1 MPALDGLRA
10 MAIVAVM
17 SFHYLPGEHHWPVL
31 RWFYWATHSG
41 WLGVDLFFV
50 LSGFLITGLLLDAKG
65 SEGFFRT
72 FYIRRTLRIFP
83 VYYATLAVVFGLL
96 AHLPGF
102 RTESFSNL
110 EGEQIWLWTY
120 LVNWV
125 DAIRHQLVFVSDQ
138 FEANH
143 FWSLAVEEQFYLVW
157 PAVVFALSRRGLARL
172 GVATVAVSFLLRP
185 ILLPSPLTLQVIRAD
200 GLVLGGLL
208 AIGLRDPGLA
218 PRLKQLAPKVL
229 ACASTALAITFF
241 ARHGLLQDDPLM
253 RGLGLA
259 VAQIGC
265 GAAVIAALGLAP
277 GGAAHRLLCA
287 RPLAL
292 LARYSYAIYIF
303 HWAFAPWFRRLAD
316 VLIPP
321 PWTRI
326 AIADQVLHALFFGL
340 LSLGMAMVSYFV
352 LEQPFLRLKD
362 RFAPTHPRLP
372 PPTFGAGQPRLEL

>member
-10 MAIVAVM
+10 IAIVAVM
-17 SFHYLPGEHHWPVL
+17 SFHYLPGEHHWLVL

-41 WLGVDLFFV
+41 WIGVDLFFV

-65 SEGFFRT
+65 SDGFFRT

-83 VYYATLAVVFGLL
+83 VYYATLAIVFGLL
-96 AHLPGF
+96 AHVPGF
-102 RTESFSNL
+102 RTESFSTL

-157 PAVVFALSRRGLARL
+157 PAVVFALSRRRL
-172 GVATVAVSFLLRP
+172 VQLGAAMIGASFLLRP
-185 ILLPSPLTLQVIRAD
+185 IFLPSPLTLQVVRAD

-208 AIGLRDPGLA
+208 AVGLRDAEVAPHLKRFA
-218 PRLKQLAPKVL
+218 PRG
-229 ACASTALAITFF
+229 ALTIVFF
-241 ARHGLLQDDPLM
+241 ARHGLLQEDPWM
-253 RGLGLA
+253 RAVGLA
-259 VAQIGC
+259 IAQIGC
-265 GAAVIAALGLAP
+265 GAAVIAAVGLAP
-277 GGAAHRLLCA
+277 DGTLHRLLCA

-303 HWAFAPWFRRLAD
+303 HWAFAPWFRRFAD
-316 VLIPP
+316 VLIAP

-340 LSLGMAMVSYFV
+340 LSLAMAVVSYFV

-362 RFAPTHPRLP
+362 RWAPTHPRLP
-372 PPTFGAGQPRLEL
+372 PPRLPPPTFGPSEPRLEI